1 MFSSFKGE
9 LSDKKQLTKDVYLF
23 TFDLSQDFLFT
34 AGQYVILLVPQEGGF
49 AQRQYSIASS
59 SRQARSIDLIVKLI
73 PSGVASEYLEKL
85 QHGNPVDFRG
95 PAGMFTLSPSLDE
108 VSTFLLTGTG
118 VAPFMSMLRTGVFD
132 QKEVELFWGLRTR
145 EDLYFFDE
153 LHSYSKQNSAFRFY
167 VCFSRE
173 DMSKLVQKSAG
184 QFMPGRIT
192 NYFHRFLKS
201 TKKQR
206 FYICGNRDV
215 VESVRGFLLENN
227 ITKTQITFEKF

>member
-59 SRQARSIDLIVKLI
+59 SKQTRSIDLIVKLI
-73 PSGVASEYLEKL
+73 PGGVASEYLGKL

-95 PAGMFTLSPSLDE
+95 PAGMFVLSPATDE
-108 VSTFLLTGTG
+108 SNTFLLTGTG
-118 VAPFMSMLRTGVFD
+118 VAPFMSMLRTGAFD
-132 QKEVELFWGLRTR
+132 KREVELFWGLRTR

-153 LHSYSKQNSAFRFY
+153 LQSYSKQNSAFRFY

-192 NYFHRFLKS
+192 NYFQQFLKPN
-201 TKKQR
+201 KKQR
-206 FYICGNRDV
+206 FYVCGNRDV
-215 VESVRGFLLENN
+215 VEGVRAFLLENN